1 MLEQSSADKC
11 ASTALFQNLPRYAGA
26 VVAAVGLLIIASWYA
41 HWRPIL
47 QMVPNTAPMQ
57 FNTAVCF
64 ILSGAGLFLLTTS
77 RAKIVPWLGGATAFI
92 GLLTLLEYLTGRD
105 FIIDQI
111 FLKPYFEAATTYPG
125 RMSPLASVCF
135 IFIGTGIL
143 LVSAKKKWTHRLT
156 AAGMLACMVGAIVLV
171 ALFGF
176 ALGIEAATGWGAYSR
191 IAVNTSV
198 TFLFLSTGLLIW
210 TCQTARRE
218 NFNFLRWLPVTGA
231 VTLMVMIAFVSA
243 VNMA

>member
-77 RAKIVPWLGGATAFI
+77 RAKIVP
-92 GLLTLLEYLTGRD
+92 
-105 FIIDQI
+105 
-111 FLKPYFEAATTYPG
+111 
-125 RMSPLASVCF
+125 
-135 IFIGTGIL
+135 
-143 LVSAKKKWTHRLT
+143 
-156 AAGMLACMVGAIVLV
+156 
-171 ALFGF
+171 
-176 ALGIEAATGWGAYSR
+176 
-191 IAVNTSV
+191 
-198 TFLFLSTGLLIW
+198 
-210 TCQTARRE
+210 
-218 NFNFLRWLPVTGA
+218 
-231 VTLMVMIAFVSA
+231 
-243 VNMA
+243 